1 MAHVDK
7 NSIFSDAQHG
17 FRKRRSCITQ
27 LILCT
32 HDLLKGIDQ
41 GEQHDIIL
49 LDFSKAFDKV
59 PHRRLLHKLQYY
71 GIHNQTLSWIRDFL
85 RDRSQQVVLE
95 GSISAT
101 AKVTSGVPQGSV
113 IGPLL
118 FLIYIN
124 DLPDSVSQSTVT
136 RLCADDCLLYRKI
149 KSQADACKLQE
160 DLDAL
165 QKWEDW
171 QMEFNTQKC
180 NVMTITN
187 KRRPVQQ
194 SYKIHDQ
201 ALEAVPSAKYLG
213 IILDQNMKWNQHI
226 CHLASK
232 ANSTRGFLQRNIKSC
247 PRNVNTMCY
256 KILLHPILEYGCE
269 IWDPST
275 QSHIQRLEMVRR
287 YARFV
292 FNDHRTTSSVI
303 AMLFSLQW
311 QILQERRAQ
320 YKVFMI
326 H

>member
-1 MAHVDK
+1 MTSFYWTSQK
-7 NSIFSDAQHG
+7 LLIKFPTDA
-17 FRKRRSCITQ
+17 
-27 LILCT
+27 
-32 HDLLKGIDQ
+32 
-41 GEQHDIIL
+41 
-49 LDFSKAFDKV
+49 
-59 PHRRLLHKLQYY
+59 YY
-71 GIHNQTLSWIRDFL
+71 TSYNTMVSTTRPLVGSGT
-85 RDRSQQVVLE
+85 SQQVVLE

-101 AKVTSGVPQGSV
+101 AKVTSGVPQGSI

-136 RLCADDCLLYRKI
+136 LTTACCIERSNPKLMHVSSKKTWMLYRNGRTGKWNSI
-149 KSQADACKLQE
+149 LKS
-160 DLDAL
+160 
-165 QKWEDW
+165 
-171 QMEFNTQKC
+171 
-180 NVMTITN
+180 VIMTITN
-187 KRRPVQQ
+187 KRHPVQQ

-213 IILDQNMKWNQHI
+213 ITLDQNMKWNQHI

-232 ANSTRGFLQRNIKSC
+232 ANSTRAFLQRNIKSC
-247 PRNVNTMCY
+247 PRNVKTMCY
-256 KILLHPILEYGCE
+256 KILLHPIIEYGCE